1 MCENFFVLEA
11 LSPQKGDRYRL
22 DTALKKYTDF
32 LTMPL
37 QRNTHNTNRL
47 HQIIA
52 KDRRKMQP
60 INNFSWQKK
69 IVGSIG

>member
-1 MCENFFVLEA
+1 M
-11 LSPQKGDRYRL
+11 

-52 KDRRKMQP
+52 KDIRKMQP
-60 INNFSWQKK
+60 INNFPWQKDTRIDRIATK
-69 IVGSIG
+69 LPSEF

>member
-1 MCENFFVLEA
+1 MCENFFVLDA
-11 LSPQKGDRYRL
+11 CSQKGDRYGL
-22 DTALKKYTDF
+22 DTALKKHTDF

-52 KDRRKMQP
+52 KDIRKMQP
-60 INNFSWQKK
+60 INNFPWQKR
-69 IVGSIG
+69 